1 MKRILLV
8 EDTPDKAND
17 IKSFLKSTYGD
28 EIEVTES
35 EAFKTAQQEILAHH
49 HDYDMILLDMTMS
62 TFDPKKEEN
71 GGTPEP
77 VGGKQLLNYMY
88 LNEITTKVL
97 VVTMY
102 KDFIGQNILSL
113 DRELKEEYS
122 DFYCGFVFFSFSNNL
137 WMTDLKKKIDTL
149 LCLKS

>member
-8 EDTPDKAND
+8 EDTPDKAAE
-17 IKSFLKSTYGD
+17 IKNFLMTTYGNA
-28 EIEVTES
+28 IEVIEN
-35 EAFKTAQQEILAHH
+35 EAYKTAQQEIHYHH
-49 HDYDMILLDMTMS
+49 EDYDLILLDMTMS

-77 VGGKQLLNYMY
+77 VGGKQLLNYMF
-88 LNEITTKVL
+88 LKEITTKVL

-102 KDFIGQNILSL
+102 KDFVGQNIISL
-113 DRELKEEYS
+113 DEELREDFSE
-122 DFYCGFVFFSFSNNL
+122 FYCGFVFFSFSNDL
-137 WMTDLKKKIDTL
+137 WKADLKDKIDEL

>member
-28 EIEVTES
+28 EIEVTDS

-122 DFYCGFVFFSFSNNL
+122 VKETGVTDVPPVQPNCNNVSH
-137 WMTDLKKKIDTL
+137 MTDLL
-149 LCLKS
+149 LLLLSF

>member
-17 IKSFLKSTYGD
+17 IKNFLKSTYGD
-28 EIEVTES
+28 NVMVIER
-35 EAFKTAQQEILAHH
+35 EAYKTAQQEIMVHH
-49 HDYDMILLDMTMS
+49 KEYDLILLDMTMS
-62 TFDPKKEEN
+62 TFDPRKEDN

-77 VGGKQLLNYMY
+77 VGGKQLLNHMY
-88 LNEITTKVL
+88 LNEITTNVL

-102 KDFIGQNILSL
+102 KDFVGQNIVSL
-113 DRELKEEYS
+113 DQELRENYS
-122 DFYCGFVFFSFSNNL
+122 DFYCGYVFFSFSNNL
-137 WMTDLKKKIDTL
+137 WKDNLKEKINTL

>member
-62 TFDPKKEEN
+62 TFDATNGEN
-71 GGTPEP
+71 GGEPEP
-77 VGGKQLLNYMY
+77 VAGKRILNGMY
-88 LNEITTKVL
+88 LRQIMTKVI
-97 VVTMY
+97 VVTMHNI
-102 KDFIGQNILSL
+102 FGQQKLLPLI
-113 DRELKEEYS
+113 DELKELYP
-122 DFYCGFVFFSFSNNL
+122 DNYYDYIFSL
-137 WMTDLKKKIDTL
+137 TY
-149 LCLKS
+149 